1 MGVLHVVLLVMV
13 DVVLHHLT
21 ATMIGVAVEVAAA
34 AVVTVGVNSRLYFE
48 N

>member
-1 MGVLHVVLLVMV
+1 MVLLVMAAA
-13 DVVLHHLT
+13 VLHHLK
-21 ATMIGVAVEVAAA
+21 ATMIGVAVEVVAA